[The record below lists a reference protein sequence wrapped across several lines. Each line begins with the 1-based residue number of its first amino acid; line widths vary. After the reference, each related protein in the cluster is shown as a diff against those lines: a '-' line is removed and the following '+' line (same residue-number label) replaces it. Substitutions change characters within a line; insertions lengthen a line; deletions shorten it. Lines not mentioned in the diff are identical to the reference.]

1 MTPSE
6 GMAPPS
12 ALSTEAAICVPTRA
26 WLGVRVRVRVGVT
39 VRVTVREAA
48 ICVPTRACAS

>member
-6 GMAPPS
+6 GTLPLS

-26 WLGVRVRVRVGVT
+26 WLGVRG
-39 VRVTVREAA
+39 
-48 ICVPTRACAS
+48 

>member
-6 GMAPPS
+6 GTVPPS

-26 WLGVRVRVRVGVT
+26 WVRG
-39 VRVTVREAA
+39 
-48 ICVPTRACAS
+48 

>member
-26 WLGVRVRVRVGVT
+26 WLGVRVRVRVRVT
-39 VRVTVREAA
+39 VRVTDRVAA